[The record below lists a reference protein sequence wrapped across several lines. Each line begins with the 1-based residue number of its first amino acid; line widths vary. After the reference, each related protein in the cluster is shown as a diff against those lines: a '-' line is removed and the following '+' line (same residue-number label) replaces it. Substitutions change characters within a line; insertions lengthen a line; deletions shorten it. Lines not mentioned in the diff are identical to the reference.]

1 MERGY
6 CDHDEPT
13 SALTEGEVAHL
24 FTIIRDLRAQGKAII
39 YISHKMDEIFAI
51 TDEISVFRDGTWV
64 GSKKHHRIYPAVADH
79 PDGGPRINP
88 AVSEI

>member
-1 MERGY
+1 MS
-6 CDHDEPT
+6 PP
-13 SALTEGEVAHL
+13 ALTEGEVAHL

-51 TDEISVFRDGTWV
+51 TDESASFATAPGWGV
-64 GSKKHHRIYPAVADH
+64 KHHRLYPAVADH